1 MMAKMTVKQIILTGI
16 IVVFTVSSAL
26 AAGVKN
32 SIHVRHGKLV
42 VWSYSGAEG
51 PNYWAELSERYGL
64 CKTGQMQSPVDIGD
78 SQQSGLAPFTADY
91 RATPLRV
98 INNGHTIEAEYAP
111 GSNLTQGSMK
121 YELLQFHFHSPSE
134 NMLSGKQFDMEIHF
148 VHKDQA
154 GHLGVLAVF
163 VEKGAANPA
172 IGEIWR
178 YLPQQANSATEPE
191 GVTFNG
197 GDLLPTSRRYYRFV
211 GSLTTPP
218 CSEGVQWHVLKQ
230 PITASPEQ
238 IDAFLRVIGPNN
250 RPVQK
255 VNNRLVIDSKK

>member
-1 MMAKMTVKQIILTGI
+1 MVKMIVKQIILTGI
-16 IVVFTVSSAL
+16 VVVFAASSVL

-42 VWSYSGAEG
+42 VWSYSGTEG
-51 PNYWAELSERYGL
+51 PSYWAELSERYGL
-64 CKTGQMQSPVDIGD
+64 CKTGQMQSPIDIGD
-78 SQQSGLAPFTADY
+78 SQQSGLAPFTVNYQA
-91 RATPLRV
+91 APLRI
-98 INNGHTIEAEYAP
+98 INNGHTIEAAYAP
-111 GSNLTQGSMK
+111 GSSLTQGSMK

-134 NMLSGKQFDMEIHF
+134 NMLNGKRFDMEIHF

-172 IGEIWR
+172 IGKIWR
-178 YLPQQANSATEPE
+178 YLPQQANSATDPE

-218 CSEGVQWHVLKQ
+218 CSEGVQWYVLKQ

-255 VNNRLVIDSKK
+255 GNNRLVIDSQK